1 MICLNSWLY
10 DENNPFSKVEAIQ
23 YYDELRKDLEEG
35 YFEGIN
41 VYLSFFNKE
50 LVNILDYFNEYI
62 VIFDALI
69 TIPLGLYLCKKQCT
83 KLSTLDNHEEQLL
96 GYKKAASMRILLVGN
111 TMVFAIAAFYLM
123 GAYQSMLWVAAVS
136 AIGWYFTK
144 PSERKMELEL
154 QAKDPNQENY

>member
-1 MICLNSWLY
+1 MEQKIIRTLNVYYYGIMALTLLAGTLAYFLIMKDYVQPIDSL
-10 DENNPFSKVEAIQ
+10 STLGQAIQ
-23 YYDELRKDLEEG
+23 Y
-35 YFEGIN
+35 
-41 VYLSFFNKE
+41 V
-50 LVNILDYFNEYI
+50 
-62 VIFDALI
+62 VIFDALV

-83 KLSTLDNHEEQLL
+83 KLSTLDNEEEKLQ
-96 GYKKAASMRILLVGN
+96 GYKKAALLRILLVSN

-154 QAKDPNQENY
+154 QPKDPNQEQY

>member
-1 MICLNSWLY
+1 MEQKIIRTLNLY
-10 DENNPFSKVEAIQ
+10 YYGIMALTLLAGTLAYFLIMKDYVQPIDSLSALGQAIQ
-23 YYDELRKDLEEG
+23 
-35 YFEGIN
+35 
-41 VYLSFFNKE
+41 
-50 LVNILDYFNEYI
+50 YI
-62 VIFDALI
+62 VIFDALV

-83 KLSTLDNHEEQLL
+83 KLSVLDNEEEKLQ
-96 GYKKAASMRILLVGN
+96 GYKKAASLRILLVSN

-154 QAKDPNQENY
+154 QPKDPNQEQY

>member
-1 MICLNSWLY
+1 MEQKIIRTLNVYYYGIMALTLLAGTLAYFLIMKDYVQPIDSL
-10 DENNPFSKVEAIQ
+10 STLGQAIQ
-23 YYDELRKDLEEG
+23 Y
-35 YFEGIN
+35 
-41 VYLSFFNKE
+41 V
-50 LVNILDYFNEYI
+50 
-62 VIFDALI
+62 VIFDALV

-83 KLSTLDNHEEQLL
+83 KLSTLDNEEEKLQ
-96 GYKKAASMRILLVGN
+96 GYKKAASLRILLVSN

-154 QAKDPNQENY
+154 QPKDPNQEQY

>member
-1 MICLNSWLY
+1 MEQKIIRTLNLY
-10 DENNPFSKVEAIQ
+10 YYGIMALTLLAGTLAYFLIMKDYVQPIDSLSALGQAIQ
-23 YYDELRKDLEEG
+23 
-35 YFEGIN
+35 
-41 VYLSFFNKE
+41 
-50 LVNILDYFNEYI
+50 YI
-62 VIFDALI
+62 VIFDALV

-83 KLSTLDNHEEQLL
+83 KLSVLDNEEEKLQ
-96 GYKKAASMRILLVGN
+96 GYKKAASLRIILVSN

-154 QAKDPNQENY
+154 QPKDPNQEQY